1 VTVHPNG
8 RINRELR
15 VPPIFG
21 PILEEYPA
29 ISGYVARITRNAE
42 CRICPNRAD
51 YAISVPGDVIPL
63 CSDHAGR
70 SET

>member
-1 VTVHPNG
+1 VREGISVTVHPND

-15 VPPIFG
+15 VP
-21 PILEEYPA
+21 ILEEYP
-29 ISGYVARITRNAE
+29 
-42 CRICPNRAD
+42 
-51 YAISVPGDVIPL
+51 AISVPGDVIPL